1 MLTLD
6 DVIER
11 NPKKVSGACVFRG
24 SRLPVMTLFDNLDAG
39 LSVDDFLYHYE
50 GVPRRYVEIVLS
62 LEYRERIAAIVEAD
76 RARDRKAAEALK
88 AMESEK
94 REGASELEPGP

>member
-39 LSVDDFLYHYE
+39 LSVDEFLHHYE
-50 GVPRRYVEIVLS
+50 GVPRRYIEVVLS
-62 LEYRERIAAIVEAD
+62 LENRERMAAIVEAD
-76 RARDRKAAEALK
+76 RARDREAAEALK

-94 REGASELEPGP
+94 RELAPELDHSL